1 MVIRNRIHPG
11 QFIGSFYVPE
21 RGLVVLPSHRERHS
35 FQCTDAVLF
44 SLLRQ
49 PCLDDGNEER
59 QPEHRI
65 IPRPPSRLM
74 NHESCVEQSDQRFVS
89 CSTSTNGNT
98 CSRPATGSIQNKP
111 ESSVAYPRCVLLLVL
126 QERNLCIYM
135 YIYKHKPI
143 PSCHHHHYHTFGIFP
158 RRIGMMI
165 LQLRLQ

>member
-65 IPRPPSRLM
+65 IPRPPSRIMSLVW
-74 NHESCVEQSDQRFVS
+74 SVDQSDQRSSLAVPVRTATHTAGLLPVAFR
-89 CSTSTNGNT
+89 TNQNHRSHTLDVYYYWYYKNVT
-98 CSRPATGSIQNKP
+98 CVFIFIYISIDQF
-111 ESSVAYPRCVLLLVL
+111 
-126 QERNLCIYM
+126 
-135 YIYKHKPI
+135 
-143 PSCHHHHYHTFGIFP
+143 HHVIITIIIIRSEYSKEY
-158 RRIGMMI
+158 
-165 LQLRLQ
+165 